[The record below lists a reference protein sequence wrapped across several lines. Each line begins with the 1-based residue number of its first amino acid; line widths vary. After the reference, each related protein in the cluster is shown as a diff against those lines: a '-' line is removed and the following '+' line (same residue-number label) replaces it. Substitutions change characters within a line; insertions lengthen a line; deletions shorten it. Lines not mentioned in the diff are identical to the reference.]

1 MLHTMLSWFIALLP
15 LAYAFTDT
23 APFYSS
29 QKLTST
35 FPYVAS
41 SKAVGFDISSIVNSI
56 CEANDRIVIYRVK
69 NLQREG
75 VPAKGTFLKHVQY
88 TSAGDLDITRDI
100 SCSGSQVKHLL
111 NEPLDENDN
120 TNVVIIDIEDQAQH
134 KIEEFLGH
142 QSDKIVIVQGKPSFG
157 TNDNQNEDVLE
168 SIQGG
173 LKNMYGSIEK
183 NLLKSAGNGRRSA
196 DAGDEESQ
204 NADDFDKVVSEVE
217 SDFEKAKS
225 MLAQESDLPVNI
237 LLASQSA
244 SSPSVTSVPPVSEKH
259 DLFSKYQ
266 FFSPGI
272 WMCSIVSIFLVFV
285 LSVALSWITSLEI
298 SYKAFEKPI
307 DFEKKTE

>member
-1 MLHTMLSWFIALLP
+1 MLHSMLSWFIALLP

-29 QKLTST
+29 QKLTNS
-35 FPYVAS
+35 FPYIAS
-41 SKAVGFDISSIVNSI
+41 SKAVGFDISSIVNNI
-56 CEANDRIVIYRVK
+56 CESNDRIVIYRVK

-75 VPAKGTFLKHVQY
+75 IPQKGTFLKHVQY
-88 TSAGDLDITRDI
+88 ANAGDLDITKDI
-100 SCSGSQVKHLL
+100 SCSASQVKHLF
-111 NEPLDENDN
+111 NEQLGENDN

-134 KIEEFLGH
+134 KIDEFLGD
-142 QSDKIVIVQGKPSFG
+142 QSDKIVVVQGKPSFG
-157 TNDNQNEDVLE
+157 TNDHQNEAVLE

-173 LKNMYGSIEK
+173 LRNVYASLEK
-183 NLLKSAGNGRRSA
+183 NVLKSAGNGRRSA
-196 DAGDEESQ
+196 DAEDEDSQ
-204 NADDFDKVVSEVE
+204 GADDFDKVVSEVE
-217 SDFEKAKS
+217 SDFDKAKS

-237 LLASQSA
+237 LTSESE
-244 SSPSVTSVPPVSEKH
+244 SSPSITSVPSVSAKH